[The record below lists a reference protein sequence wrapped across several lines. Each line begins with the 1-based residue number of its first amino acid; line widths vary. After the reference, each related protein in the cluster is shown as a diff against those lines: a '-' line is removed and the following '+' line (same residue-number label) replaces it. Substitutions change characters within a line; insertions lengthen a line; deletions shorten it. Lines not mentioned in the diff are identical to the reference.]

1 MVYIAG
7 GLFMNVS
14 NRNLI
19 NTLKVRVLD
28 SSTGNTV
35 VAILN
40 YKDASK
46 LRLHR
51 GDRIEIYLNK
61 KNVVAIVDESI
72 SDIKEGE
79 IGLNFEASNHIKAN
93 CGDLARIKPVVKPK
107 SIYYIREK
115 IEGKKLSGEK
125 IKQIVSDIVTNRLS
139 SVEIT
144 YFVSASYIRGL
155 SLSETVS
162 LTKAI
167 YSYGEVLDFKKPR
180 SSDIL
185 VDKHCIGG
193 LAGNRTTPIIVPI
206 VAASGLLIAKTS
218 SRSITSPA
226 GTADV
231 IEALCDVC
239 LSKDQIISTVKKT
252 GACMVWGGSLALA
265 PADDEIIRVEHPLS
279 IDSDN
284 QLVASVMA
292 KKKSVSSDVVL
303 IDIPI
308 GPYAKVKNKFQ
319 ARKLKFL
326 FEFVGKHI
334 GIKTN
339 VIYTDG
345 RNPIGK
351 GIGPSLEARDV
362 LRIFENHEDQPLDL
376 RDKALSMAG
385 LLIEMGG
392 KAKKGEG
399 INVARELL
407 ESGKALNKF
416 IEILKTQ
423 GERALCSN
431 DIEIASYV
439 KCLELKSEGRIKLIR
454 NDYIA
459 ETAKVAG
466 APKDKLAGV
475 YIRKQAGDLVKKGE
489 VVIEIHSQSKHKLD
503 SAVKFFNEH
512 IPFVM

>member
-1 MVYIAG
+1 MANKMECTVNS
-7 GLFMNVS
+7 LE
-14 NRNLI
+14 
-19 NTLKVRVLD
+19 VRLLD
-28 SSTGNTV
+28 SSTGNTI

-51 GDRIEIYLNK
+51 GDRVEIHLGR
-61 KNVVAIVDESI
+61 KNVIAIVDESI
-72 SDIKEGE
+72 NDIKEGE
-79 IGLNFEASNHIKAN
+79 IGLNFEASNNIKASE
-93 CGDLARIKPVVKPK
+93 GEKVEIKPVLKPR
-107 SIYYIREK
+107 SIYYIKDK
-115 IEGKKLSGEK
+115 IEGKKLSEEEINQI
-125 IKQIVSDIVTNRLS
+125 IKDIVTNRLS

-155 SLSETVS
+155 SLEETVS

-167 YSYGEVLDFKKPR
+167 YSQGEILNFKNRK
-180 SSDIL
+180 SKMIS

-206 VAASGLLIAKTS
+206 VAAAGLLIPKTS

-231 IEALCDVC
+231 LEVLCNVC
-239 LSKDQIISTVKKT
+239 LLKHEIISTVKKT

-279 IDSDN
+279 IDSNN

-292 KKKSVSSDVVL
+292 KKKSVSSDIVL

-308 GPYAKVKNKFQ
+308 GPHAKIKSKFQ

-326 FEFVGKHI
+326 FEYVGNHI

-351 GIGPSLEARDV
+351 GIGPSLEARDI
-362 LRIFENHEDQPLDL
+362 LRIFENDEDLPLDL
-376 RDKALSMAG
+376 RDKALVMAG

-392 KAKKGEG
+392 KAKKGQG
-399 INVARELL
+399 SKIARKILDSGEAKKKLL
-407 ESGKALNKF
+407 
-416 IEILKTQ
+416 EILKSQ
-423 GERALCSN
+423 GEKISSSSDIKTAPYIKNLELAKSGKIKMVRN
-431 DIEIASYV
+431 DFIAEIA
-439 KCLELKSEGRIKLIR
+439 KI
-454 NDYIA
+454 
-459 ETAKVAG
+459 AG

-475 YIRKQAGDLVKKGE
+475 YIRKQAGDLIEKGE
-489 VVIEIHSQSKHKLD
+489 IAMEIHSQSKNKLNN
-503 SAVKFFNEH
+503 AVNYFNEYN
-512 IPFVM
+512 PFVF